1 LLPSLG
7 HGQNRHNGGQSTGMA
22 CICTCE
28 YLSCKSEVS
37 AFHQWN
43 GDAWLKSEEGK
54 MGDVA
59 TEENVTSEQIK
70 QRLQTNELELRVRVR
85 IDSCVQMID
94 IDTYSWPSQ
103 LPPSSWEVLTP
114 TEYCR

>member
-1 LLPSLG
+1 
-7 HGQNRHNGGQSTGMA
+7 
-22 CICTCE
+22 
-28 YLSCKSEVS
+28 
-37 AFHQWN
+37 
-43 GDAWLKSEEGK
+43 

-94 IDTYSWPSQ
+94 IDTYS
-103 LPPSSWEVLTP
+103 
-114 TEYCR
+114 